1 VTAAR
6 PTTDNIKGES
16 VEFGEG
22 SEAEILAISEEREAR
37 SEGLGHR
44 EAAALHLII
53 GNVSD
58 DFTEE
63 RLTDPARRFQ
73 LAVWRG
79 LALGAIFLC
88 LVAPRAVSQETP
100 PATAE
105 QTLKV
110 STSVV
115 NVYAVVKDKKR
126 PVTNLNRDDFELTED
141 NAPQEIR
148 YFSRETDTPLTLG
161 ILVDTS
167 PSQERVL
174 RVEQEEA
181 KTFIRQVLRPKDM
194 AFVLHFDIEVELLQD
209 FTADHRLLARAI
221 DDTVINGGG
230 QGVMPGPFPTSGG
243 GGTNLHDAVYLSARE
258 LLKNEVGRKVLIILS
273 DGEDTGSKIKLN
285 DAVEAAQKSDVIIY
299 SVAITDRAFYW
310 SQTLGFRG
318 DATLKKYADETGG
331 RVIEVNRAKD
341 TAQAFQ
347 EIADE
352 LRTQYQ
358 LGYSPQ
364 NPKHDGSFRKIKV
377 KVRDRDY
384 KIQARRGYYAPAE
397 E

>member
-1 VTAAR
+1 MLR
-6 PTTDNIKGES
+6 FWRSPK
-16 VEFGEG
+16 
-22 SEAEILAISEEREAR
+22 EREAR

-44 EAAALHLII
+44 KAAALHLTPRKVP
-53 GNVSD
+53 GD
-58 DFTEE
+58 LGEE
-63 RLTDPARRFQ
+63 CLTDLSRRIQF
-73 LAVWRG
+73 AVSHG
-79 LALGAIFLC
+79 LALSAIFLC
-88 LVAPRAVSQETP
+88 LGAPRAVSQETP
-100 PATAE
+100 PVTAE
-105 QTLKV
+105 QTLKI

-126 PVTNLNRDDFELTED
+126 PVTNLNREDFELAEE
-141 NAPQEIR
+141 NVPQEIR

-174 RVEQEEA
+174 RVEQKEA

-230 QGVMPGPFPTSGG
+230 HGVMPGPFPTSGG

-384 KIQARRGYYAPAE
+384 KVQARRGYYAPVE

>member
-1 VTAAR
+1 M
-6 PTTDNIKGES
+6 
-16 VEFGEG
+16 
-22 SEAEILAISEEREAR
+22 
-37 SEGLGHR
+37 
-44 EAAALHLII
+44 
-53 GNVSD
+53 
-58 DFTEE
+58 
-63 RLTDPARRFQ
+63 TDPSRRIQ
-73 LAVWRG
+73 VAVLRG
-79 LALGAIFLC
+79 LALSAILLC
-88 LVAPRAVSQETP
+88 IVAPRALSQEAP

-126 PVTNLNRDDFELTED
+126 PVTNLNREDFELTED
-141 NAPQEIR
+141 NVPQEIR
-148 YFSRETDTPLTLG
+148 YFSREADTPLTLG

-167 PSQERVL
+167 VSQERVL

-194 AFVLHFDIEVELLQD
+194 AFVLHFDLEVELLQD

-221 DDTVINGGG
+221 DDMVINGGG
-230 QGVMPGPFPTSGG
+230 RGPMPGPFPSSGG

-273 DGEDTGSKIKLN
+273 DGEDTGSKVKLS
-285 DAVEAAQKSDVIIY
+285 DAAEAAQKSDVIIY
-299 SVAITDRAFYW
+299 SVAITDRAFYLGQ
-310 SQTLGFRG
+310 SMGFRG
-318 DATLKKYADETGG
+318 DSTLRRYADETGG
-331 RVIEVNRAKD
+331 RVIEVDRAKD

-364 NPKHDGSFRKIKV
+364 NPKHDGAFRKIKV
-377 KVRDRDY
+377 KVRNRDY
-384 KIQARRGYYAPAE
+384 KVQARRGYYAPAE